1 MEINDVK
8 YLGKY
13 VALDANDNVIEGL
26 LDGSVLTTY
35 KDSLISM
42 CIDR

>member
-13 VALDANDNVIEGL
+13 VALDANDNVIGVAESR
-26 LDGSVLTTY
+26 D
-35 KDSLISM
+35 
-42 CIDR
+42 